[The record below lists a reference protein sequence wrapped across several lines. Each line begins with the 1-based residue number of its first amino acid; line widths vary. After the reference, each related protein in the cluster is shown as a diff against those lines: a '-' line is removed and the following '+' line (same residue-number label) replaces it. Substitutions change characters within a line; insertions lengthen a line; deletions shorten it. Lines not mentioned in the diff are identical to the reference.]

1 MADRNSGVE
10 TDAGAPR
17 KGRGA
22 RGQFA
27 KGNPGKPAGARNK
40 ATQAVQ
46 ALLQGEAEALTR
58 KAIDMALAG
67 DSTALRL
74 CIERLAPPPKDV
86 PVRFPLPAMQTA
98 ADAASAVGSILSAVA
113 AGDLTPA
120 EAERVAGLID
130 TWRKAIETADLE
142 RRIAQLE
149 ARQPNG
155 APAC

>member
-1 MADRNSGVE
+1 MADRNSGEE
-10 TDAGAPR
+10 TGAGAPR

-58 KAIDMALAG
+58 KAISMALAG

-74 CIERLAPPPKDV
+74 CIERLAPPPKDSPVLFAV
-86 PVRFPLPAMQTA
+86 PPMQTA
-98 ADAASAVGSILSAVA
+98 ADAAQAVSAIVAAVA
-113 AGDLTPA
+113 AGELTPA
-120 EAERVAGLID
+120 EAERVASRVD
-130 TWRKAIETADLE
+130 AWRKAVETSELAA
-142 RRIAQLE
+142 RVAALE
-149 ARQPNG
+149 ANTPMGRS
-155 APAC
+155 

>member
-10 TDAGAPR
+10 TEAPAPR

-27 KGNPGKPAGARNK
+27 KGNPGKPAGARNR

-74 CIERLAPPPKDV
+74 CIERLAPPPKDA
-86 PVRFPLPAMQTA
+86 PVRFPIPAMETV
-98 ADAASAVGSILSAVA
+98 ADASRAIGAIVAAVG
-113 AGDLTPA
+113 AGELTPA
-120 EAERVAGLID
+120 EAERVASLID
-130 TWRKAIETADLE
+130 TWRKAVETADLE
-142 RRIAQLE
+142 ARIAALE
-149 ARQPNG
+149 ASQKVGGSRG
-155 APAC
+155 